1 VSENANP
8 QKTSAAKMRTEGNAS
23 LTHAF
28 TKANKL
34 SDKVKEIKVKVPR
47 YLPSRSQGVD
57 KRIILK

>member
-1 VSENANP
+1 
-8 QKTSAAKMRTEGNAS
+8 MRTEGNAS

-34 SDKVKEIKVKVPR
+34 ADKVKEVKVKVPR
-47 YLPSRSQGVD
+47 YLPSKSQGAD